1 MILYNQV
8 IVIGYGLVTRDVL
21 SYIDSISDRYDYS
34 VTYVEHEK
42 YPFNGAKKYAE
53 SNNLEY
59 LTIEDKNELTLFIS
73 KRAELGH
80 LLIVSASNNF
90 LFPKNIVENKNIK
103 IVNFHNALLPNLPGR
118 NAPTWAIYNGYDKTG
133 ITWHYVDAEIDTGDI
148 IIQKECTIDSDTRA
162 YELVTVQMKLAGDAF
177 KECFEKILDN
187 SVITK
192 KQDFDPNRKVYK
204 SSEIPSDGM
213 FDINDSAENIYR
225 LLRAMDYGK
234 NNIFPQSTT
243 IYNGHTITVKRYK
256 MVSSEEKKDSAN
268 KLYIPF
274 GDDKFLMLRYDMK

>member
-1 MILYNQV
+1 M
-8 IVIGYGLVTRDVL
+8 VIGYGLVTRNVL
-21 SYIDSISDRYDYS
+21 SFIDSVSDRHGYS
-34 VTYVEHEK
+34 ITYVEHEK

-53 SNNLEY
+53 SNKLESF
-59 LTIEDKNELTLFIS
+59 LIDDKYELTSFIL

-80 LLIVSASNNF
+80 LLIISASNNF
-90 LFPKNIVENKNIK
+90 LFPKKVVENKNIR

-118 NAPTWAIYNGYDKTG
+118 NAPSWAIYNGYEKTG

-148 IIQKECTIDSDTRA
+148 IIQKECSIYSDTKA

-177 KECFEKILDN
+177 MECFEKILAD
-187 SVITK
+187 SVVTK
-192 KQDFDPNRKVYK
+192 KQDLDPNRKVYK
-204 SSEIPSDGM
+204 SSEIPGDGM

-234 NNIFPQSTT
+234 NDLFPHPTT
-243 IYNGHTITVKRYK
+243 IYNGHMITVKRYK
-256 MVSSEEKKDSAN
+256 KVSSEEKMDSAN

-274 GDDKFLMLRYDMK
+274 GDGMFLMLRYDMR